1 MVTYYQQKIELM
13 KPIKAAFTI
22 EKVTSLSEIP
32 NYWSKQD
39 YFELLKSFD
48 VPVANTLSE
57 EECIEYLQMA
67 VSEVKPN
74 EAAQIM
80 LTYKLS
86 ASLNEHQI
94 EQISN
99 DMLIDK
105 ISEEYPEIDLHCDL
119 YSINQLLYKLYNGK
133 FPNAKAISI
142 EILAEIEDNTE
153 ILTKEQILKYLMHMV
168 SDRSIIKRL
177 FSDKLA
183 HDVPFEEAESII
195 WKLDHENNRYT
206 LYTSEYWIADVEII
220 KSKIVTEFVG

>member
-177 FSDKLA
+177 FADKLA
-183 HDVPFEEAESII
+183 HDVPFEEADSII

>member
-67 VSEVKPN
+67 VSEVTPN
-74 EAAQIM
+74 KAAQIM

-94 EQISN
+94 EQISS

-168 SDRSIIKRL
+168 SNRSIIKRL

-183 HDVPFEEAESII
+183 HDVPFEEADSII